1 MLGRAGQY
9 LLISPVHALL
19 ICFLLVPALYVGW
32 LSFHSSTFGA
42 EAQFVGFGNYAT
54 LLADRNFWRAAINTF
69 VIVNIIVY
77 VELALGLGIALLFAR
92 GVPLTRVMVA
102 IVLLPYAVSEVVAI
116 VMWRYIFDPSAGIVN
131 VALQGMGLP
140 IVEWAINPTHALGL
154 VVLISVWQNLPFTFI
169 LLYTARLGLPKD
181 IYEAADLDGGSPWKI
196 FRNVTVPLLM
206 PAIMV
211 AVMFRYIFAF
221 RIFSEVWLLTEGG
234 PARRTEV
241 LAVYLYRAAF
251 RYHDFGAASATG
263 WMMVLLSFA
272 IAAVYLRAMYRKMFS

>member
-1 MLGRAGQY
+1 
-9 LLISPVHALL
+9 
-19 ICFLLVPALYVGW
+19 
-32 LSFHSSTFGA
+32 
-42 EAQFVGFGNYAT
+42 
-54 LLADRNFWRAAINTF
+54 
-69 VIVNIIVY
+69 
-77 VELALGLGIALLFAR
+77 
-92 GVPLTRVMVA
+92 
-102 IVLLPYAVSEVVAI
+102 
-116 VMWRYIFDPSAGIVN
+116 
-131 VALQGMGLP
+131 LQGMGLP
-140 IVEWAINPTHALGL
+140 IVEWAINPIHALGL

-169 LLYTARLGLPKD
+169 LIYTARLGLPKE
-181 IYEAADLDGGSPWKI
+181 IYEAAELDGGSSWKI
-196 FRNVTVPLLM
+196 FRHVTVPLLM

>member
-9 LLISPVHALL
+9 LLISPVHVLL
-19 ICFLLVPALYVGW
+19 ISFLLIPSLYVAW
-32 LSFHSSTFGA
+32 LSFQSSTFGA
-42 EAQFVGFGNYAT
+42 TTQFVGWANYAA
-54 LLADRNFWRAAINTF
+54 LLEDRNFWRAAINTF

-92 GVPLTRVMVA
+92 GVPMTKVMVA

-131 VALQGMGLP
+131 LALRGMGLP

-154 VVLISVWQNLPFTFI
+154 VVLVSVWQNLPFTFI
-169 LLYTARLGLPKD
+169 LIYTARLGLPKD
-181 IYEAADLDGGSPWKI
+181 LYEAAELDGGSSWKV
-196 FRNVTVPLLM
+196 FRHVTIPLLM